1 MLGFLKTQQGVW
13 ALAATVVL
21 GTAGTWYAFSPSR
34 LPSAPAT
41 PQAVATPAQPAAPN
55 PGDEQSTK
63 TKAAA
68 LDATDKSEAAA
79 PVAAVQPP
87 EFDIVR
93 VEPSG
98 DSVIAGRGSPGA
110 TISLVEGGA
119 TLASAVADANGEV
132 VFLPPPLPP
141 GEHVLALRSILAGAA
156 PVLSAKSVAVIVP
169 QAKNAPSPAVAASN
183 VAPSAVPAAGGAVN
197 PQPQPA
203 ATTPSPTPAKSVP
216 EVAIRTAEAEVG
228 GSFFATG
235 NAPPG
240 SQNWVYL
247 NGAFL
252 AKVIAD
258 LNGLWSVRV
267 EKGMAPGNYVVR
279 ADEVEPQ
286 SGKVVARAEVSFNF
300 PAPPAPSAD
309 GATAEQPAKSSG
321 SGSSAAQPP
330 TSPAPV
336 VAGTPAS
343 GSTPTIVKE
352 VRTATVIRG
361 DSLWRISRKMLGR
374 GIRYTQIYEANA
386 SQIRNP
392 RLVFPGQIFVMPS
405 DPG

>member
-13 ALAATVVL
+13 ALAAAVVM
-21 GTAGTWYAFSPSR
+21 GTAGTWYALTPSR
-34 LPSAPAT
+34 LPSTPAT

-55 PGDEQSTK
+55 SGDEQSATTK
-63 TKAAA
+63 TAS
-68 LDATDKSEAAA
+68 LDAVDKSAA
-79 PVAAVQPP
+79 PTPVATVQPP

-110 TISLVEGGA
+110 TISLVEGA
-119 TLASAVADANGEV
+119 TTLASAVADANGEV

-141 GEHVLALRSILAGAA
+141 GEHVLALRSVLAGAM
-156 PVLSAKSVAVIVP
+156 PVLSSKSVAVIVP
-169 QAKNAPSPAVAASN
+169 QGKNAPSPVVAASN
-183 VAPSAVPAAGGAVN
+183 MPAAAPAAGGAVN
-197 PQPQPA
+197 PQPEGTS
-203 ATTPSPTPAKSVP
+203 ATSAKTVP

-235 NAPPG
+235 HAPPG
-240 SQNWVYL
+240 SQNWLYL

-286 SGKVVARAEVSFNF
+286 SGKVVARAEVAFNF
-300 PAPPAPSAD
+300 PALPATSPD
-309 GATAEQPAKSSG
+309 GASAEQPAKSGG

-330 TSPAPV
+330 PGPSP
-336 VAGTPAS
+336 VAESAPAS
-343 GSTPTIVKE
+343 GPAPTVVKE

-392 RLVFPGQIFVMPS
+392 RLVFPGQVFVMPS

>member
-13 ALAATVVL
+13 ALAAAVVL
-21 GTAGTWYAFSPSR
+21 GTASTWYAFTPSR
-34 LPSAPAT
+34 LPSTPAT

-55 PGDEQSTK
+55 SGDEQSMK
-63 TKAAA
+63 TKAAS
-68 LDATDKSEAAA
+68 LDAPDKSEVPA

-110 TISLVEGGA
+110 TISLVEGST
-119 TLASAVADANGEV
+119 TLASAVADTNGEV

-141 GEHVLALRSILAGAA
+141 GEHVLALRSVLAGAA

-169 QAKNAPSPAVAASN
+169 QGKNAPSPAVAASN
-183 VAPSAVPAAGGAVN
+183 LPPTAQVAGGAVN
-197 PQPQPA
+197 PQPEGAPS
-203 ATTPSPTPAKSVP
+203 ATSAKAVP

-235 NAPPG
+235 HAPPG
-240 SQNWVYL
+240 SQNWLYL

-286 SGKVVARAEVSFNF
+286 SGKVVARAEVAFNF
-300 PAPPAPSAD
+300 PAPPAPSPV
-309 GATAEQPAKSSG
+309 GASSEQPAKSNG
-321 SGSSAAQPP
+321 LGSSAAQPP
-330 TSPAPV
+330 PPPGPSP
-336 VAGTPAS
+336 VAEGTPAS
-343 GSTPTIVKE
+343 GSAPTVVKE

-392 RLVFPGQIFVMPS
+392 RLVFPGQVFVMPS